1 MSKESTDIVGQIMA
15 FEQGE
20 LDNEEVYSLFQFLL
34 DSGMIHSLQGSY
46 QRMAEDLLL
55 AGVIEMPQH
64 RNQEREMFSYE
75 EVMFIVSSIVFMV
88 VLGACW
94 YAGR

>member
-1 MSKESTDIVGQIMA
+1 MSKESTDIVGKIMA

-46 QRMAEDLLL
+46 HRMAEELLL
-55 AGVIEMPQH
+55 AGKIEMP
-64 RNQEREMFSYE
+64 RYNY
-75 EVMFIVSSIVFMV
+75 
-88 VLGACW
+88 
-94 YAGR
+94 

>member
-1 MSKESTDIVGQIMA
+1 MSKESTDIVGKIMA

-46 QRMAEDLLL
+46 QRMAEELLL
-55 AGVIEMPQH
+55 AGMIQMPAH
-64 RNQEREMFSYE
+64 KH
-75 EVMFIVSSIVFMV
+75 
-88 VLGACW
+88 
-94 YAGR
+94 

>member
-1 MSKESTDIVGQIMA
+1 MSKESTDIVGKIMA

-46 QRMAEDLLL
+46 QRMAEELLL
-55 AGVIEMPQH
+55 AGVIHMPANKH
-64 RNQEREMFSYE
+64 
-75 EVMFIVSSIVFMV
+75 
-88 VLGACW
+88 
-94 YAGR
+94 

>member
-1 MSKESTDIVGQIMA
+1 MSKESTDIIGKIMA

-20 LDNEEVYSLFQFLL
+20 LSNEEVHSLFQFLL

-55 AGVIEMPQH
+55 AGVIQMPAKRH
-64 RNQEREMFSYE
+64 
-75 EVMFIVSSIVFMV
+75 
-88 VLGACW
+88 
-94 YAGR
+94 

>member
-20 LDNEEVYSLFQFLL
+20 LDNEEVHSLFQFLL

-46 QRMAEDLLL
+46 QRMAEELLL
-55 AGVIEMPQH
+55 AGVIQMPAH
-64 RNQEREMFSYE
+64 NH
-75 EVMFIVSSIVFMV
+75 
-88 VLGACW
+88 
-94 YAGR
+94 

>member
-1 MSKESTDIVGQIMA
+1 VAKESTDIVGKIMA

-46 QRMAEDLLL
+46 QRMAEELLL
-55 AGVIEMPQH
+55 AGVIHMPVH
-64 RNQEREMFSYE
+64 KH
-75 EVMFIVSSIVFMV
+75 
-88 VLGACW
+88 
-94 YAGR
+94 

>member
-1 MSKESTDIVGQIMA
+1 MSKETMDIVGKIMA

-20 LDNEEVYSLFQFLL
+20 LENEEVYALFQFLL

-64 RNQEREMFSYE
+64 RN
-75 EVMFIVSSIVFMV
+75 
-88 VLGACW
+88 
-94 YAGR
+94 